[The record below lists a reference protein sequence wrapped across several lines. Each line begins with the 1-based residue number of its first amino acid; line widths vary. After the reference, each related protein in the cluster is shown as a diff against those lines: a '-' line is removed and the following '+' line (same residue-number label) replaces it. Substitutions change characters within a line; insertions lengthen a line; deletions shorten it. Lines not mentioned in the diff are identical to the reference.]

1 MVVGKLSLPGTGEKR
16 VKDTS
21 QPEWTRGPEEIS
33 LVAGRRNA
41 WPGRK
46 KIHSATSVSV
56 SLKNE
61 KIKKVPELKDRLWKS
76 GPFSKKF

>member
-46 KIHSATSVSV
+46 QNPQPATSVSV
-56 SLKNE
+56 SLKN
-61 KIKKVPELKDRLWKS
+61 KKN
-76 GPFSKKF
+76 KKGFRN